1 MTDAPDQA
9 RPMDPH
15 PAAAPAV
22 DPVVEL
28 AELLIVTR
36 RFRDADLTLEAAQ
49 AILARVREHALRAM
63 AALSPTSRQPGRAQ
77 HRAAG
82 DGAGEQ
88 GALTVEQGDLLKQAQ
103 AAMRRLGVTIEPTP
117 TALTS
122 DNIRLASLLA
132 PQVVARLRAAGIE
145 VLTDLAQITALDA
158 AAIPGIGPATLAHI
172 AGVMGGCGITF
183 KADPPSA
190 NDEAPGPPEPDPP
203 TPRAA

>member
-1 MTDAPDQA
+1 MTDAPERE

-22 DPVVEL
+22 DPLAEL

-36 RFRDADLTLEAAQ
+36 RFRDADLTVEAAQ
-49 AILARVREHALRAM
+49 AILARVREHALCAM
-63 AALSPTSRQPGRAQ
+63 TALSPTSRRPGLAQ
-77 HRAAG
+77 HWAAG
-82 DGAGEQ
+82 DGAG
-88 GALTVEQGDLLKQAQ
+88 EQGDLLKQAQ